1 MHLRKPS
8 PSSIIAGLALFFA
21 LGDTALASRYL
32 ITSTS
37 EIKPSVLK
45 KLKGSAGPQ
54 GETGAAGATGV
65 QGPAGA
71 QGPGGTQ
78 GPAGARGLTGAQ
90 GLEGTRGPQGEPGS
104 AGTLSP
110 LTTVESSTASY
121 EYSAKAE
128 TYVAVAIAF
137 CPSGQKVVSG
147 GEFNFLFPY
156 ATLYEKSNTGTS
168 WGVVAF
174 ASQAETV
181 AKGGVAAIAYCSKEG
196 EAVSASALT
205 PNRAQVSDELV
216 TRLKAKLANKH

>member
-8 PSSIIAGLALFFA
+8 PSSLVAGLALFFA
-21 LGDTALASRYL
+21 LGGTALASRYL

-45 KLKGSAGPQ
+45 KLKGN
-54 GETGAAGATGV
+54 TGL

-71 QGPGGTQ
+71 QGAAGAQ

-90 GLEGTRGPQGEPGS
+90 GLEGPRGPQGEPGS

-147 GEFNFLFPY
+147 GEFNYLFPN
-156 ATLYEKSNTGTS
+156 ATLYAKSKTGTS

-196 EAVSASALT
+196 EAVTASALT
-205 PNRAQVSDELV
+205 PNTAQVSEELV
-216 TRLKAKLANKH
+216 TQLKAKLANRH